1 MLHFSK
7 VCLLVLTI
15 AVGCASSHRRYEK
28 AYAFPNK
35 EESVACKPYKMVVID
50 PGHGGEDFGTHSSL
64 KPRYQEKFLNLT
76 TARLLKGYLHELG
89 YQTVMTR
96 NDDTFIPLLTRAS
109 FANAQPSVLF
119 ISVHFNSA
127 PSKEAQGIEV
137 YFYEKDKDRKRVDQ
151 SKQLAELVLKSVIS
165 QTKAKSRG
173 IKHGN
178 FAVIRET
185 TMPAILVEGGFLTN
199 DEEMKKIKNP
209 DYLKKLA
216 LGMAKGIDSYL
227 KLPVA
232 PKVVKVTK
240 KAK

>member
-7 VCLLVLTI
+7 VCLLILTI
-15 AVGCASSHRRYEK
+15 AVGCASSHRRHEQTYT
-28 AYAFPNK
+28 FPKK
-35 EESVACKPYKMVVID
+35 EESLARKPYKMVVID
-50 PGHGGEDFGTHSSL
+50 PGHGGEDFGTHSHL

-76 TARLLKGYLHELG
+76 TARFLKNYLTELG
-89 YQTVMTR
+89 YQTIMTR

-109 FANAQPSVLF
+109 FANAQPSALF

-127 PSKEAQGIEV
+127 PSKEARGIEI
-137 YFYEKDKDRKRVDQ
+137 YFYEKDKNKKRVDQ
-151 SKQLAELVLKSVIS
+151 SKRLAELVLKSVIS

-173 IKHGN
+173 VKHGN

-199 DEEMKKIKNP
+199 DEEIQKIKNP
-209 DYLKKLA
+209 EYLKKLA

-227 KLPVA
+227 RLPAA
-232 PKVVKVTK
+232 PKLSKGSK
-240 KAK
+240 KA